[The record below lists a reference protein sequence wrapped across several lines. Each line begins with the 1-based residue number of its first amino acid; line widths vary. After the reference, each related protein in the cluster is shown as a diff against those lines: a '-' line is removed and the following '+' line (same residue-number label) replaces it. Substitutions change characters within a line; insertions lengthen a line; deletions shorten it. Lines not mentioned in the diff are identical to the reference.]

1 MAILRSQEV
10 PVPCSQR
17 ALEFQCI
24 SSPQHSPHCIGW
36 SIYLSSPTRFNF
48 IKDKKVSLLSSFV
61 FSAFSTVPGWH
72 TVSLILKETKC
83 KTLELSGNE
92 VQKIQVS
99 LASTSWKATRDILL
113 ATRRDPQLRLECRVE
128 GKRLH
133 KRCKRIKSMFENS

>member
-1 MAILRSQEV
+1 M
-10 PVPCSQR
+10 
-17 ALEFQCI
+17 
-24 SSPQHSPHCIGW
+24 
-36 SIYLSSPTRFNF
+36 
-48 IKDKKVSLLSSFV
+48 LSSFV

-113 ATRRDPQLRLECRVE
+113 ATRRDPQLRLECRLKARDFTKDVKE
-128 GKRLH
+128 LNQCLKIL
-133 KRCKRIKSMFENS
+133 KLNF